1 MQIGGLTSHIQ
12 PNGGNTTTLKRKRI
26 EWTTEAT
33 NVMINLYEVS
43 KKTGRNVNWKE
54 AVKQNAELNKIYK
67 ENYEAFK
74 SRLQGIRNGKK
85 YNEPKKTTKQDIQRR
100 EDTRIAP
107 KDLLKEGIQCQ
118 CQNTCD
124 EDCDGIEILTKVI
137 ASQKRHAGGT

>member
-1 MQIGGLTSHIQ
+1 
-12 PNGGNTTTLKRKRI
+12 
-26 EWTTEAT
+26 
-33 NVMINLYEVS
+33 MINLYEVS

-67 ENYEAFK
+67 ESTKHSKAVY
-74 SRLQGIRNGKK
+74 RGIRNGKK

-124 EDCDGIEILTKVI
+124 EDCNGVDNLNQSNRINKNDMLEVHNTKKTLR
-137 ASQKRHAGGT
+137 QPQ